1 MKKLV
6 SVLALTALIFAGTTE
21 SQAQENFGSAGLEL
35 GLPIG
40 DWAKDFYG
48 FTVGVSGEYEYGI
61 SDNLGV
67 NLGVGYQILTVQ
79 DDASDFIKNA
89 SLIPIQLGANY
100 YLDESR
106 SGLFLGAKVGIHMLS
121 VSTEDIDLGPL
132 GSIEGDSNTETYFSV
147 APQVGYFVTEN
158 ISLALRY
165 QLFFVSED
173 EEAGV
178 EGDTGSYLGLRAAW
192 NF

>member
-6 SVLALTALIFAGTTE
+6 SALALTALIFAGSTE
-21 SQAQENFGSAGLEL
+21 SQAQESFVSGGLEL
-35 GLPIG
+35 GLPMG
-40 DWAKDFYG
+40 DWAEDVYG
-48 FTVGVSGEYEYGI
+48 FTVGVSAEYEYGI

-67 NLGVGYQILTVQ
+67 NLGVGYQILTL
-79 DDASDFIKNA
+79 DDKVSDFIKSS
-89 SLIPIQLGANY
+89 SLIPIQVGANY

-106 SGLFLGAKVGIHMLS
+106 SGLFFGAKVGIHMYS
-121 VSTEDIDLGPL
+121 ITTEDIDLGPF
-132 GSIEGDSNTETYFSV
+132 GKVDGESNSETYLSL
-147 APQVGYFVTEN
+147 APQAGYFVTEN

-165 QLFFVSED
+165 QMFFVSED
-173 EEAGV
+173 KDAGV